1 MRDCARHSGYWL
13 LLRAHL
19 SLSLSLVP
27 SFNLGH
33 VSGDLQ
39 ARIWHEA
46 AYLSAFVPD
55 SKNLYLSIF
64 WRKIASSPMQCSAH
78 KPFVS
83 CSIFMPSLV
92 FFTPRLLRLSLRPD
106 RLSALQKFICC
117 IPDQWNLI
125 LSSTLS
131 CNFYTRDTL
140 WKPRARAH
148 THTRPSQSLQL
159 SFSCCCCFFPRHLG
173 SRYGRV
179 APLQHLMRISF
190 RSIFFPL
197 HFLPSVYII
206 WDRRSKRRQ
215 QQKMICS
222 INW

>member
-1 MRDCARHSGYWL
+1 
-13 LLRAHL
+13 
-19 SLSLSLVP
+19 
-27 SFNLGH
+27 
-33 VSGDLQ
+33 
-39 ARIWHEA
+39 
-46 AYLSAFVPD
+46 
-55 SKNLYLSIF
+55 
-64 WRKIASSPMQCSAH
+64 MQCSAH

-148 THTRPSQSLQL
+148 THTHTSLTIFTAFIFLLLLFFSPTSRLKIWSSRSAPTSYEDFL
-159 SFSCCCCFFPRHLG
+159 SLDFLS
-173 SRYGRV
+173 
-179 APLQHLMRISF
+179 APLPSF
-190 RSIFFPL
+190 RL
-197 HFLPSVYII
+197 YYM
-206 WDRRSKRRQ
+206 RS
-215 QQKMICS
+215 S
-222 INW
+222 F

>member
-1 MRDCARHSGYWL
+1 MGDTRAPVYAWLCAAQWL
-13 LLRAHL
+13 LIAFKSA

-92 FFTPRLLRLSLRPD
+92 FFTPRLLRL
-106 RLSALQKFICC
+106 C
-117 IPDQWNLI
+117 
-125 LSSTLS
+125 SST
-131 CNFYTRDTL
+131 
-140 WKPRARAH
+140 
-148 THTRPSQSLQL
+148 TRPSLCPSKIHMLHTGSVELDTFLYPVLQFLYTGHSLDTARARSHTHPSLTIFTAFIFLLLLFFSPTSRLKIWSSRSAPTSYEDFL
-159 SFSCCCCFFPRHLG
+159 SLDFLS
-173 SRYGRV
+173 
-179 APLQHLMRISF
+179 APLPSF
-190 RSIFFPL
+190 RL
-197 HFLPSVYII
+197 YYM
-206 WDRRSKRRQ
+206 RS
-215 QQKMICS
+215 S
-222 INW
+222 F